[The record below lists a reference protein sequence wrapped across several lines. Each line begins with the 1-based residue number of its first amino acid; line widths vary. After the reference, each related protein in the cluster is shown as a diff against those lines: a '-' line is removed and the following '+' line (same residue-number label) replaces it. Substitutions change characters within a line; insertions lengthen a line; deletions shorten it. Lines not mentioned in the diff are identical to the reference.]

1 MNLSQKNRDN
11 QQLLSELESKI
22 ASLNKQ
28 IQKLEEEKIQSEVK
42 RDFFNRIA
50 DFSNDWELWFSPEK
64 KIRYCSPSCM
74 DITGY
79 SPKQITDSPSLSE
92 LLIHENDH
100 LSFNNYLKD
109 VLSLTIIRQ
118 THEFRLV
125 TRSRQVRWCE
135 MSCRAVHDKF
145 GKYLGIRASVRDVT
159 KLKDALSHIK
169 KLSEKRRLDTEM
181 KHQLT
186 DELDAQEREM
196 SSYLLILSQKNELIS
211 YLEKNIIKLDSLNTQ
226 YRKKK
231 IDEILQKISQ
241 NNTADMDWELFKVQ
255 FEKLYP
261 GFFENIIEAHHNLTQ
276 NDLRLCTFLKL
287 NMSTKEIA
295 GLLNISPKSI
305 EVARVRLRKKL
316 KLKREQ
322 KLNVYFSSF

>member
-1 MNLSQKNRDN
+1 MNLSQKNRDD

-22 ASLNKQ
+22 ASLKKQ
-28 IQKLEEEKIQSEVK
+28 MQKLEEEKMQSEDK
-42 RDFFNRIA
+42 RDFFNKIA

-79 SPKQITDSPSLSE
+79 SPKQIVDSLSISD
-92 LLIHENDH
+92 LLILEDDH

-118 THEFRLV
+118 SHEFRLV

-159 KLKDALSHIK
+159 KLKNALSHIK
-169 KLSEKRRLDTEM
+169 QLSEKRRLDTEL
-181 KHQLT
+181 KHQLS

-226 YRKKK
+226 HRKKK

-241 NNTADMDWELFKVQ
+241 NNTVDMDWELFKDQ

-261 GFFENIIEAHHNLTQ
+261 GFFENIIEVHPNLTQ

-322 KLNVYFSSF
+322 QLKLYFSSF